1 MIFGKHIN
9 SYYRKYWYL
18 FLAVLICDTI
28 VDLVQLLIPMV
39 IGNLVNVFSLK
50 EGEYSTVIDK
60 NPLRVF
66 YGFSNKFTLVASED
80 VAWYQTDMFVVIMAF
95 MIIAIL
101 VFLGRMGWRIFS
113 SQIGA
118 NIERDLR
125 REMFV
130 SIQRMS
136 LAYYSEKKV
145 GGLLSF
151 FTNDLSTIKMCFTD
165 GLIFTTDLVVLG
177 TCSLVLMFRISWPI
191 ALFTCIPLLL
201 FVVLGKVI
209 GDMESKRYKISSD
222 AFELMSDFAEENL
235 QGFQVIKAFR
245 KEKDRAFRFR
255 KYVDDTGRTSVSYL
269 KFSSLIDFSITTY
282 ISITYGVLYFLS
294 GYAILKNG
302 NTWLSGNMKT
312 VGDLTKF
319 AGYYECVIWPMI
331 AAGMLIDYASR
342 GKGARERIA
351 TILDSKPDINDEKIK
366 QGQAISGNVTFKNL
380 SFRYPGSEIY
390 ALENLDFEIK
400 PGTTVG
406 IIGRTGSGKST
417 LVSLLPKLY
426 NIDRGML
433 LFDGVDINEINKK
446 DLRESIGFVQQ
457 ESFLFSGTIKEN
469 VAFSENKIGTVDMEK
484 VKECCAFADIDEDI
498 RSFPDGYDTKVGE
511 KGATLSGGQ
520 RQRVSIARAL
530 YKNPKI
536 LILDDSLSA
545 VDADTEKNIV
555 EHLKNSKKTT
565 TIIIGHRISAI
576 ENADLILVMDKGKII
591 GKGKH
596 EELYKSCSLYHDLV
610 ELQRLEK
617 EVLC

>member
-80 VAWYQTDMFVVIMAF
+80 VAWYQTDMFVVVMAF

-282 ISITYGVLYFLS
+282 ISITYGVLYFLG

-545 VDADTEKNIV
+545 VDADTERNIV

-596 EELYKSCSLYHDLV
+596 EELYKSCSLYYDLV

>member
-50 EGEYSTVIDK
+50 DGEYSTEIDK

-66 YGFSNKFTLVASED
+66 YGFSNKFTLVASEN

-282 ISITYGVLYFLS
+282 ISITYGVLYFLG

-351 TILDSKPDINDEKIK
+351 TILDSKPDINDEAIK
-366 QGQAISGNVTFKNL
+366 QGQAISGDVTFKNL